1 MKRTMMKPIFIKSI
15 AKKALITLSLA
26 ISLPVFAASYTIG
39 TALLRNSNLEVTTLE
54 WYYFNQ
60 FGKF

>member
-1 MKRTMMKPIFIKSI
+1 MGAFLLPI
-15 AKKALITLSLA
+15 
-26 ISLPVFAASYTIG
+26 P
-39 TALLRNSNLEVTTLE
+39 ALLRNSNLEVTTLE